1 MSEEAEEGDDA
12 EGSPLPQGEAIGAA
26 GAISAINDINA
37 VGTIDAVN
45 TADAAGAVDV
55 VVLAGGTGRRLGGAS
70 KPDVVARGA
79 RLLDHVLTGLAA
91 LSGPSRSSCPAGS
104 AGRVGRSG
112 PSGAGAPRPGR
123 VVVVAP
129 ERVALPPG
137 VLRALEDPPL
147 GGPVAGIAAGVVAT
161 RDAHQTP
168 RQAGQ
173 RRLGQPMGADLRLKA
188 LHPGREEGR
197 GALRREIARHDP
209 GPSGGQHHPGTG
221 GDGLPDGPA
230 HRLGPVGH
238 DAHRLD
244 DDVVLGQEPGGQWSR
259 DVLAL
264 SGGAAIGDGDDRA
277 RDGLRQGPEGLLD
290 DGGGSGPGL
299 GLGLGR
305 RGGSG
310 LELAHGATVTAHD
323 RAPARDNG
331 RIPI

>member
-37 VGTIDAVN
+37 VGTIDAGGA
-45 TADAAGAVDV
+45 ADAAGAIDV

-147 GGPVAGIAAGVVAT
+147 GGPVAGIAAGLARLARAPGPTASAPAPAALTAVVT
-161 RDAHQTP
+161 CDAPESWRALPALIAAASQ
-168 RQAGQ
+168 
-173 RRLGQPMGADLRLKA
+173 GADGACAREGDHVQYLLGVYRTAA
-188 LHPGREEGR
+188 LTRCAAPEGT
-197 GALRREIARHDP
+197 ALRDVSVRRALGGLEVVRVDLGGLRAAARD
-209 GPSGGQHHPGTG
+209 
-221 GDGLPDGPA
+221 
-230 HRLGPVGH
+230 
-238 DAHRLD
+238 LD
-244 DDVVLGQEPGGQWSR
+244 TWEDVHAWDR
-259 DVLAL
+259 A
-264 SGGAAIGDGDDRA
+264 GGAA
-277 RDGLRQGPEGLLD
+277 
-290 DGGGSGPGL
+290 GG
-299 GLGLGR
+299 
-305 RGGSG
+305 
-310 LELAHGATVTAHD
+310 T
-323 RAPARDNG
+323 APAAR
-331 RIPI
+331 

>member
-37 VGTIDAVN
+37 VGTIDAVSA
-45 TADAAGAVDV
+45 ADAAGAVDV

-147 GGPVAGIAAGVVAT
+147 GGPVAGIAAGLARLAEAPGPAGSVGPAALTAVMTCDAPESWRALPVLMAAVGSPGCPGDGACALACGHVQYLLGVYRTAALTRCVAPDGLAL
-161 RDAHQTP
+161 RDVP
-168 RQAGQ
+168 V
-173 RRLGQPMGADLRLKA
+173 
-188 LHPGREEGR
+188 R
-197 GALRREIARHDP
+197 GALGRLAVARVD
-209 GPSGGQHHPGTG
+209 
-221 GDGLPDGPA
+221 
-230 HRLGPVGH
+230 LGEL
-238 DAHRLD
+238 R
-244 DDVVLGQEPGGQWSR
+244 
-259 DVLAL
+259 
-264 SGGAAIGDGDDRA
+264 AAA
-277 RDGLRQGPEGLLD
+277 RDLD
-290 DGGGSGPGL
+290 TW
-299 GLGLGR
+299 
-305 RGGSG
+305 
-310 LELAHGATVTAHD
+310 EEV
-323 RAPARDNG
+323 RAWARE
-331 RIPI
+331 